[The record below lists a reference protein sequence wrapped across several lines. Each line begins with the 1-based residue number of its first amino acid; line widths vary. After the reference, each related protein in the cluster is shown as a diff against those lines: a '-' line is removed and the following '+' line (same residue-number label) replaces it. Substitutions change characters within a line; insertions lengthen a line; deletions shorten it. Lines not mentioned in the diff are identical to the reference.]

1 MDMKCCFNM
10 CSLFHI
16 LYRWTFLRPRRRTA
30 RTKSARSTH
39 STRWLSIRRARIAC
53 LPRES
58 AVMTASSQ
66 DMVVRP
72 SLSSTRRP
80 RPPRRLFWSCSARAA
95 STTHST
101 QLRGASILRLVETRR
116 AREHL
121 SSKFLIAHLDV
132 GSNLWVYYCSKNSSN
147 FNVTSSSESRSC
159 CVSNSNAWH
168 LRWVW
173 VVFWLNEVLH
183 PESSLN
189 VLCVCLILFCD
200 CLSLKLDH
208 TEDGLCNVT
217 GWMESHSSLTELLE
231 MILHMK

>member
-1 MDMKCCFNM
+1 MSHFPVLGLLLHKVLSHFDLAHSFLTD
-10 CSLFHI
+10 SLCH
-16 LYRWTFLRPRRRTA
+16 
-30 RTKSARSTH
+30 
-39 STRWLSIRRARIAC
+39 
-53 LPRES
+53 
-58 AVMTASSQ
+58 
-66 DMVVRP
+66 
-72 SLSSTRRP
+72 
-80 RPPRRLFWSCSARAA
+80 
-95 STTHST
+95 
-101 QLRGASILRLVETRR
+101 RGASILRLVETRR

-132 GSNLWVYYCSKNSSN
+132 GSKLWVYYCSKNSSN

-189 VLCVCLILFCD
+189 VLCVCLILFCH
-200 CLSLKLDH
+200 CLILKLDH

-217 GWMESHSSLTELLE
+217 GWMKSHSSLTELLE
-231 MILHMK
+231 MILHMKYIDLVRSWPIYSTATGPCNATMQVEKDVQLRHRHSAYNKQDFFGPSGNPKLCN